1 MVSDLLLLILLLH
14 HGNLLCNGIGRA
26 SMLIRVE
33 KNLKECKA
41 DASAALRGA
50 TPFEFDRGVLKDIV
64 S

>member
-1 MVSDLLLLILLLH
+1 MAISSAMEL
-14 HGNLLCNGIGRA
+14 GERA
-26 SMLIRVE
+26 RWSE
-33 KNLKECKA
+33 SKKNLKECKA